1 MPRTKKTDLREELD
15 LEVGYDERL
24 KECMRG
30 RRCLLLLLLL
40 LLLLPIDVSLL
51 PHLIFA
57 QRWKSSSLDI
67 KVREGWWAPMVS
79 HNASKA
85 IPENVIERAIQCYSN
100 SRIAKTTAKPRRRFP
115 DPPRPDGNA
124 LLASSEK
131 VDTVIESRLK
141 QLRQSFSQRAEK
153 VRKRELMPKEEE
165 QIGRNDEETTDAE
178 GSTTRTESFLSSL
191 DLGTAEDEKKIARCH
206 KPSRY
211 LHIQRPSCLIP
222 LSPNKVPFLK
232 VDDARPFYLVVIDD
246 GGNLVP
252 SQNEAEVLG
261 LPMDVSTTWRF
272 RLPSWLPLP
281 SDFVKATI
289 EPTGLF
295 YIIWLFFVMLAF
307 IYNGV
312 AIPFREAFD
321 IYDRAEDQNL
331 WLTCDSVADAIY
343 LADLIIIKPRIQ
355 FIENGFFTVDF
366 KRCAK
371 HYLKQLNFKL
381 DVASVIP
388 FDLLGLIHAKPTARY
403 RILRFLKY
411 PVMLEFFDR
420 TDLRVSAGFAVRLA
434 KAVVYLIY
442 VIHVESCGY
451 YAFNR
456 FHGLNASNWSIGNQN
471 NNPYIYSFYLA
482 TKMATSIGNLP
493 HATNS
498 PEFIFMTVYWLTG
511 VYISAIL
518 IGQVID
524 ILDSKNAEKEAYKK
538 LMNATLTY
546 LKRIRAP
553 EKDIDM
559 VRTWFN
565 HNWRQQKTLDENM
578 LIDALP
584 LKLKKDVLIDVHYKT
599 LSKVSLFKN
608 CEKTMIFDLVCK
620 LKPVLFLPGA
630 LICEKGEVGMDMYI
644 VKQGFVE
651 VVGGPDNSIV
661 YATLRE
667 GSVFGEISLLA
678 LKGKNIRTATVRSK
692 GYSTL
697 FRLTKSDFEE
707 AMKNYPTAYNHLKRK
722 AQKMLTKDKKKV
734 DEEMRAIEVK
744 EAKGVGD
751 NGPIGSIEII
761 PDCRKLPKMS
771 MAVDQVMERM
781 RRWKL
786 QNVKGS
792 EVKPNDEATSS
803 QNLSNW
809 REESDASID
818 SEGDL

>member
-1 MPRTKKTDLREELD
+1 MSD
-15 LEVGYDERL
+15 
-24 KECMRG
+24 
-30 RRCLLLLLLL
+30 
-40 LLLLPIDVSLL
+40 
-51 PHLIFA
+51 
-57 QRWKSSSLDI
+57 
-67 KVREGWWAPMVS
+67 
-79 HNASKA
+79 
-85 IPENVIERAIQCYSN
+85 
-100 SRIAKTTAKPRRRFP
+100 
-115 DPPRPDGNA
+115 
-124 LLASSEK
+124 
-131 VDTVIESRLK
+131 
-141 QLRQSFSQRAEK
+141 
-153 VRKRELMPKEEE
+153 
-165 QIGRNDEETTDAE
+165 
-178 GSTTRTESFLSSL
+178 
-191 DLGTAEDEKKIARCH
+191 
-206 KPSRY
+206 
-211 LHIQRPSCLIP
+211 
-222 LSPNKVPFLK
+222 
-232 VDDARPFYLVVIDD
+232 
-246 GGNLVP
+246 
-252 SQNEAEVLG
+252 
-261 LPMDVSTTWRF
+261 STTWRF
-272 RLPSWLPLP
+272 RLPSWLPTP
-281 SDFVKATI
+281 ADFVEATI

-321 IYDRAEDQNL
+321 IYDGVEYQNS

-343 LADLIIIKPRIQ
+343 LADLIIIKPRVQ
-355 FIENGFFTVDF
+355 FIENGFVMVNF

-371 HYLKQLNFKL
+371 HYLRQLNFKL

-388 FDLLGLIHAKPTARY
+388 FDLLGLIHGKPTARY
-403 RILRFLKY
+403 RILRFLKF

-434 KAVVYLIY
+434 KTIIYLIY

-456 FHGLNASNWSIGNQN
+456 IHGLNASDWSIGNQN
-471 NNPYIYSFYLA
+471 NNPYIYSFYVA

-493 HATNS
+493 HATN
-498 PEFIFMTVYWLTG
+498 PLEFVFMTVYWLTG

-524 ILDSKNAEKEAYKK
+524 ILDSKSAEKEAYKK

-553 EKDIDM
+553 ERDIDM

-565 HNWRQQKTLDENM
+565 HNWSQQKTLDENM

-584 LKLKKDVLIDVHYKT
+584 LKLKKDVLVDVHYKT

-608 CEKTMIFDLVCK
+608 CEKTMIFDLICK

-630 LICEKGEVGMDMYI
+630 LICEKGEVGMEMYI

-661 YATLRE
+661 YVTLKE

-722 AQKMLTKDKKKV
+722 AQKMLTKDKRKA
-734 DEEMRAIEVK
+734 DEKAKAIEVK
-744 EAKGVGD
+744 EVKEMEEIGP
-751 NGPIGSIEII
+751 NGSLEII
-761 PDCRKLPKMS
+761 PDYRKLSKMS
-771 MAVDQVMERM
+771 MVVDQIMERIKSC
-781 RRWKL
+781 RL
-786 QNVKGS
+786 QNVEKSGV
-792 EVKPNDEATSS
+792 EPDDEATLNEDVSS
-803 QNLSNW
+803 LP
-809 REESDASID
+809 EESVSSID
-818 SEGDL
+818 SEGNLQELSD